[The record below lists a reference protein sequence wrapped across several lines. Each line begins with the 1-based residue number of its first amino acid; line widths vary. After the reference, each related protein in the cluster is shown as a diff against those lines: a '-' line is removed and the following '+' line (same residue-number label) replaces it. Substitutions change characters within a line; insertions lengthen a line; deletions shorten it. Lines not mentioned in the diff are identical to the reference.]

1 MYKDCV
7 LETPPKDLPPPRTSA
22 KVLIIDDDRA
32 ATAIVAARLARHF
45 EVVSTNDPTR
55 AVDLARDEMPHII
68 LCDIN
73 MPEMTGD
80 EVTHALSLDPLT
92 HDIPVIYLTSL
103 LERGDTEVLDGTFGG
118 HYGVSKS
125 ASLVELLQVIAKV
138 MQ

>member
-1 MYKDCV
+1 MERPAKILVVDDEPD
-7 LETPPKDLPPPRTSA
+7 LEL
-22 KVLIIDDDRA
+22 LIKQRFRHRIKNNEVTFEFA
-32 ATAIVAARLARHF
+32 ANGRIALEKLGETGNGF
-45 EVVSTNDPTR
+45 D
-55 AVDLARDEMPHII
+55 MI
-68 LCDIN
+68 LTDIN

-118 HYGVSKS
+118 HYGVSKN

>member
-1 MYKDCV
+1 MATEKIRV
-7 LETPPKDLPPPRTSA
+7 LIVDDSSTIRLLLN
-22 KVLIIDDDRA
+22 KVLSADPQ
-32 ATAIVAARLARHF
+32 IVIVGMAERPSQVEELIQTQKP
-45 EVVSTNDPTR
+45 EVIT
-55 AVDLARDEMPHII
+55 L
-68 LCDIN
+68 DIN

>member
-1 MYKDCV
+1 
-7 LETPPKDLPPPRTSA
+7 
-22 KVLIIDDDRA
+22 
-32 ATAIVAARLARHF
+32 
-45 EVVSTNDPTR
+45 VVSTNDPTR

-118 HYGVSKS
+118 HWGVSKS
-125 ASLVELLQVIAKV
+125 ASLAELLSVIARAL
-138 MQ
+138 Q